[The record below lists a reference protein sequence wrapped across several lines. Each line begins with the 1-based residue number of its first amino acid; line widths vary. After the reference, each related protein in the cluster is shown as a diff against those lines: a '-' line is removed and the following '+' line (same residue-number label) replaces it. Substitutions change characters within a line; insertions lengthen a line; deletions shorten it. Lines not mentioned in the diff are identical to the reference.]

1 MSRIRPSKGFKTMI
15 RMMLVIGCWT
25 LLLVTPLHAQS
36 EPTDTPKTI
45 DDAPVAQTSPDP
57 GWQFSVAPYFFL
69 ASLDGTVGVVRQRAE
84 VNARFRDL
92 FRHLDFAAMGQFEAH
107 KGNWSILADA
117 MYMSLS
123 GERVTP
129 SPLFGDI
136 EVEVKETIIEPA
148 VAYRVF
154 KGEGSSIDLIGGVR
168 FWHVKPHLTFQ
179 PRILPLVD
187 VEESRNWG
195 DPIVGAR
202 GSASIS
208 PRVFLLGRF
217 DVGGFGAQ
225 SDFTGQAFG
234 GAGFQVK
241 PRIALIGGYR
251 YLRVDY
257 VNEGFTFRTSMSGI
271 MLGAKFKL

>member
-1 MSRIRPSKGFKTMI
+1 MI

-69 ASLDGTVGVVRQRAE
+69 ASLDGTVGVVGQRAE

-187 VEESRNWG
+187 VEESRNWA

>member
-1 MSRIRPSKGFKTMI
+1 MKQMKIKFLITCGA
-15 RMMLVIGCWT
+15 
-25 LLLVTPLHAQS
+25 LLFTFCIQAAGQDATPQA
-36 EPTDTPKTI
+36 
-45 DDAPVAQTSPDP
+45 SPDP
-57 GWQFSVAPYFFL
+57 KWEFTVSPYFFL
-69 ASLDGTVGVVRQRAE
+69 ASLDGTIGAAGQRAE

-92 FRHLDFAAMGQFEAH
+92 FRHLDFALMGQVEAR
-107 KGNWSILADA
+107 KGNWSILGDA

-129 SPLFGDI
+129 SPLFSDI

-148 VAYRVF
+148 VAYRVL
-154 KGEGSSIDLIGGVR
+154 KTERGSIDLLGGVR

-187 VEESRNWG
+187 VEESRNWA

-202 GSASIS
+202 GTASLS
-208 PRVFLLGRF
+208 PRVFVLGRF
-217 DVGGFGAQ
+217 DIGGFGVS

-241 PRIALIGGYR
+241 PRIALVGGYR

-257 VNEGFTFRTSMSGI
+257 ANEGFVYKAAMSGI

>member
-1 MSRIRPSKGFKTMI
+1 MSPIRQRKGFKTMI

-69 ASLDGTVGVVRQRAE
+69 ASLDGTVGVVGQRAE

-187 VEESRNWG
+187 VEESRNWA

-217 DVGGFGAQ
+217 DVGGFGAE

-257 VNEGFTFRTSMSGI
+257 VNEGFIFRTSMSGI